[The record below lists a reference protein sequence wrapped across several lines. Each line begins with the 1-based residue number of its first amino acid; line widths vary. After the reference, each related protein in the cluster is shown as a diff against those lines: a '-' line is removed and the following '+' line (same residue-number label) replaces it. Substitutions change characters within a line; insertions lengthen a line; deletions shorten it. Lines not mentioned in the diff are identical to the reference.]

1 LPNEAAWKSRHWT
14 IRRKAM
20 TLECDLAIVGGGIA
34 GPALAAALADD
45 GHRIVLIE
53 RSAEPLDTA
62 RGDHLQPVTCESLE
76 RWGVLDMMLAH
87 GAEKRLGARW
97 QTPDGQVVLDA
108 RVDNLPIAHPYFLYL
123 NHEKISEVLLARAA
137 QNPGFTV
144 LRPGTARVIRDATA
158 PGGHGLSVEHA
169 DGRISISARCIAI
182 ADGRASRNRKALE
195 IEARSHNYANPLL
208 VMFTP
213 RTFDDPR
220 NDVHV
225 FLTSLGIISV
235 VPRTGGQW
243 KIGFPLAPAALAG
256 WSKLTS
262 AQLGRRLAE
271 LVPALE
277 GVEPH
282 VAGVYP
288 VAMVNASRWTDGNCV
303 LLGDA
308 CHALHPGRSQGMNVA
323 LRGVATLAQD
333 LRDGGFPASS
343 KVIPALLAEFE
354 AEHRP
359 PIDARLEDNHARGL
373 EMDRMDADSVERT
386 REALTAVASVPEKI
400 HRYRMNAAGY

>member
-1 LPNEAAWKSRHWT
+1 
-14 IRRKAM
+14 M
-20 TLECDLAIVGGGIA
+20 TDKPGADKTLDCDLAIVGGGIA

-45 GHRIVLIE
+45 GYRIILIE

-76 RWGVLDMMLAH
+76 RWGVLDIMLAH
-87 GAEKRLGARW
+87 GAERRLGARW
-97 QTPDGQVVLDA
+97 QMPDGQVVLDV
-108 RVDNLPIAHPYFLYL
+108 RIDKLPIPHPYFLYL

-137 QNPGFTV
+137 QNSGFTL
-144 LRPGTARVIRDATA
+144 LRPGTARVVRDSVA
-158 PGGHGLSVEHA
+158 PGQHGLSVDHA
-169 DGRISISARCIAI
+169 DGPISVNARCIAI
-182 ADGRASRNRKALE
+182 ADGRASRSRKALG
-195 IEARSHNYANPLL
+195 IEARSHNYENPLL
-208 VMFTP
+208 TMFAA

-225 FLTSLGIISV
+225 FLTSIGIISV

-243 KIGFPLAPAALAG
+243 KIGFPLAPATLNDWTNSTPAE
-256 WSKLTS
+256 
-262 AQLGRRLAE
+262 LGRRLAE

-277 GVEPH
+277 GIVPR

-323 LRGVATLAQD
+323 LRGVAILAKQ
-333 LRDGGFPASS
+333 LRDGGFPASAGS
-343 KVIPALLAEFE
+343 IPALLAEFE
-354 AEHRP
+354 AQHRP

-373 EMDRMDADSVERT
+373 EMDRMDAASVERT
-386 REALTAVASVPEKI
+386 REALTAVAASPDKT
-400 HRYRMNAAGY
+400 HGYCMNAAGY